1 MMRQLFE
8 RLSVLKW
15 TGAALA
21 LSLIGVPAFAEGD
34 LYAVVPTHT
43 IYPGEVLTA
52 SRLEEV
58 KVTNPNLKGDFAQSI
73 SQVEGKVT
81 KRTLMAGHAVYI
93 SGLREPF
100 VVNRGEQV
108 RIVYMTN
115 GLQISALGLPLED
128 AVVGDVI
135 RVRNS
140 DSGLTISGIVLD
152 DGSVKVLTK

>member
-8 RLSVLKW
+8 QLSKLKIA
-15 TGAALA
+15 GAALA
-21 LSLIGVPAFAEGD
+21 LSLIGFPVLAEGD
-34 LYAVVPTHT
+34 LYAVVPTNT
-43 IYPGEVLTA
+43 IYPGEILTA
-52 SRLEEV
+52 NRLEEV
-58 KVTNPNLKGDFAQSI
+58 EVTNPNLRGDFAQSI
-73 SQVEGKVT
+73 DQVVGKVT
-81 KRTLMAGHAVYI
+81 KRTLIAGHVVYV

-108 RIVYMTN
+108 RLVYSNN

-140 DSGLTISGIVLD
+140 DSGLTISGMVMD
-152 DGSVKVLTK
+152 DGSVKVLMK